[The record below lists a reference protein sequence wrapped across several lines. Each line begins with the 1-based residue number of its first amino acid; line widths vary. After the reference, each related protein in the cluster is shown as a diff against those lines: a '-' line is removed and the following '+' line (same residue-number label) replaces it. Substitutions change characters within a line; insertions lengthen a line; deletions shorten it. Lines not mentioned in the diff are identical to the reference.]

1 MPRRHVHVFLILGFC
16 CLLGACGFQLR
27 GTGDNRTV
35 LPEDWKKMHL
45 VTGNPNSEFS
55 REIISQFAAN
65 GVLWSERNAANF
77 NVTVQPESFDRRD
90 LSLSSEA
97 RAAEF
102 ELTMSTRFKVLDTE
116 NNVVMEDTKVEVF
129 KRMENDPD
137 NVVGKAEELR
147 LLQGEM
153 RTELARKVLRR
164 IGFYAINVQ
173 SKAQPDAPSSTPAE
187 PPASVPS
194 EPQPSAKPTT
204 L

>member
-1 MPRRHVHVFLILGFC
+1 MPRRHTHVILILGFC

-35 LPEDWKKMHL
+35 LPADWKNMHL

-55 REIISQFAAN
+55 REIISQFSAN
-65 GVLWSERNAANF
+65 GVQWSEH
-77 NVTVQPESFDRRD
+77 NVAKYSVAVNPERFERRD

-102 ELTMSTRFKVLDTE
+102 ELTMSTRFKVLDADK
-116 NNVVMEDTKVEVF
+116 NVIMEDTKVEVF

-153 RTELARKVLRR
+153 RSELAQKVLRR
-164 IGFYAINVQ
+164 IGFYAINL
-173 SKAQPDAPSSTPAE
+173 QPDTPLSTQSEPPSSTP
-187 PPASVPS
+187 SD
-194 EPQPSAKPTT
+194 PQPSAQPTT

>member
-1 MPRRHVHVFLILGFC
+1 MPRRYTHVFLILGFC

-27 GTGDNRTV
+27 GTGDNLTV
-35 LPEDWKKMHL
+35 LPEDWKNLHL

-55 REIISQFAAN
+55 REISSQFAAN
-65 GVLWSERNAANF
+65 GVQWSERNVSKYSVVVN
-77 NVTVQPESFDRRD
+77 PERFERRD

-102 ELTMSTRFKVLDTE
+102 ELTMSTRFKVLDADK
-116 NNVVMEDTKVEVF
+116 NVIMEDTKVEVF

-153 RTELARKVLRR
+153 RSELAQKLLRQ
-164 IGFYAINVQ
+164 IGFYAINLQ
-173 SKAQPDAPSSTPAE
+173 PTTQPDAAPDTQSEPPSSTP
-187 PPASVPS
+187 P
-194 EPQPSAKPTT
+194 EPQSVQPTT

>member
-1 MPRRHVHVFLILGFC
+1 MPRRYTHVFLILGFC

-35 LPEDWKKMHL
+35 LPADWKNMYL
-45 VTGNPNSEFS
+45 ATGNPNSEFS

-65 GVLWSERNAANF
+65 GVQWSERGVANYSVAV
-77 NVTVQPESFDRRD
+77 NPERFERRD

-102 ELTMSTRFKVLDTE
+102 ELTMSTRFKVLDADR
-116 NNVVMEDTKVEVF
+116 NVIMEDTKVEVF

-153 RTELARKVLRR
+153 RSELAQKVLRR
-164 IGFYAINVQ
+164 IGFFAINLQ
-173 SKAQPDAPSSTPAE
+173 SKSQPGTPPGTQSE
-187 PPASVPS
+187 PPSGTPS
-194 EPQPSAKPTT
+194 DPQPSAQPTT